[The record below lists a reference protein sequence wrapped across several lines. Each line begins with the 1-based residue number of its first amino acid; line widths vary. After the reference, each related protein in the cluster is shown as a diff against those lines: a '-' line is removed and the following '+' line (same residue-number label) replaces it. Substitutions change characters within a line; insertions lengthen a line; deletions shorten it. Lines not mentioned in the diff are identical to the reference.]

1 MIETVEI
8 GIIEAIVRAAATLM
22 DRTGG
27 FDVQEKGARENIV
40 TSSDLAVQHFLTREL
55 KERFPEIGF
64 LCEEE
69 DMNDIKGHEAVWVI
83 DPIDGTCNYSRGNEN
98 CCISVALVEHGEA
111 VLGVV
116 YSPWRGELYTALK
129 GKGALCN
136 GKPIHVSDRP
146 YEKGLLFT
154 AMALYKKD
162 LAKACSDI
170 IYDLYMEC
178 NDVRR
183 TGSAAVELCLMAAGF
198 AELYFEMR
206 LMPWD
211 YAAAGLILQEAGG
224 TVCSFDGGAPSPY
237 KPSMYIAANTQENC
251 ERILAVVRKH
261 LSDLPF

>member
-1 MIETVEI
+1 METVEA
-8 GIIEAIVRAAATLM
+8 GIIEAIVRAAATFM

-27 FDVQEKGARENIV
+27 FDIKEKGARENIV
-40 TSSDLAVQHFLTREL
+40 TSSDLAVQHFLMKEL
-55 KERFPEIGF
+55 RERFPEIGF

-69 DMNDIKGHEAVWVI
+69 DMTDIQGHEAVWVI

-98 CCISVALVEHGEA
+98 CCISVAMVSGGEP

-116 YSPWRGELYTALK
+116 YSPWRNELYTALK
-129 GKGALCN
+129 GMGAFCN

-146 YEKGLLFT
+146 FEKGLLFT
-154 AMALYKKD
+154 AMSLYKKD
-162 LAKACSDI
+162 LAKACSDV

-211 YAAAGLILQEAGG
+211 FAAAGLILEEAGG
-224 TVCSFDGGAPSPY
+224 SVCGFDGGRPSPY
-237 KPSMYIAANTQENC
+237 KPSMFIAANSPESC
-251 ERILAVVRKH
+251 KRIHEVVRKH
-261 LSDLPF
+261 VHELQF